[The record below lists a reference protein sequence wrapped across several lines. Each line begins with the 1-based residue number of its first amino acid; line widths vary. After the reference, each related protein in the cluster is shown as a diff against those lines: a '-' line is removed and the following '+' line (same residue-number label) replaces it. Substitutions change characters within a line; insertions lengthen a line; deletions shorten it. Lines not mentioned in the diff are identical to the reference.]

1 MTGREAVVSTRWVAC
16 IRVTLFRHCRS
27 MEMHYLPLD
36 AAFRDHKR
44 DATISAERR
53 PISHTG
59 HCIQASKKDRSIRQ
73 YRCDVAVDLCASWPV
88 IQECL
93 LEICTNLFRLADN
106 RLATGAQESGIRGV
120 QLDDA
125 INIRIR
131 KCLGPFLQYLKRIFF
146 RSGGNGRAKRSKQD
160 SGKQQFMHVPLL

>member
-1 MTGREAVVSTRWVAC
+1 MRWLAC

-27 MEMHYLPLD
+27 MEMHDLPLR

-44 DATISAERR
+44 DATIRAERR

-73 YRCDVAVDLCASWPV
+73 YRCDVAVELRASWPV

-93 LEICTNLFRLADN
+93 LEVFTNLLRLDDN

-120 QLDDA
+120 ELDDA
-125 INIRIR
+125 INIRVG
-131 KCLGPFLQYLKRIFF
+131 KCLGP
-146 RSGGNGRAKRSKQD
+146 
-160 SGKQQFMHVPLL
+160 